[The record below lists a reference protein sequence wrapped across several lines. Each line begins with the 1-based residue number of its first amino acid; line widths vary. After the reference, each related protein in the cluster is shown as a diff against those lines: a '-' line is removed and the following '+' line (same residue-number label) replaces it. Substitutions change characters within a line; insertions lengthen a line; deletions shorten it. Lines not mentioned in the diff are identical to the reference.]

1 MGSERRTREPPAGGQ
16 ARLGR
21 DFWFYFSGQA
31 VSQLGGSFTTFAL
44 PLLVFK
50 LTHSAT
56 NLALTT
62 AAEFV
67 PYLLFGLLLGA
78 VVDRFD
84 RKRLMLGS
92 DIAQALVIAVIPVL
106 ATGGLLRVE
115 DIYAVSFAQSTLG
128 IIFNCGEFAAI
139 PSLVGQR
146 ELVTANARIMATNN
160 AGQILGPGLAGALVA
175 FVPIPDL
182 LFVDAGSFLVS
193 SCCLALIRRSFNAA
207 TPATRPSG
215 SVIRALLADVRE
227 GLAYVW
233 SNPVLRSISIM
244 MALINFVAATADSQL
259 VLFARRA
266 LHATNS
272 EIGFLYAAGAAGVV
286 AVSLVAGPIRRRL
299 SFAVTAL
306 GALVV
311 AGLTMTAMALAGSY
325 AAALVLFADRV
336 PARPGLGRADLP
348 AARAPGRARAAARL
362 PQARRPAAQGPGRG
376 RLAGDQPEHGA
387 EGLPE
392 LETKGLTA
400 GRPGQGTFIQATLS
414 QVALPELTGLRR
426 SLLGWLTA
434 AGRGRAGRGRDRG
447 AVRQRAAGFL

>member
-1 MGSERRTREPPAGGQ
+1 MGRERRTREAQ

-50 LTHSAT
+50 LTGSAT

-84 RKRLMLGS
+84 RKRL
-92 DIAQALVIAVIPVL
+92 
-106 ATGGLLRVE
+106 T
-115 DIYAVSFAQSTLG
+115 
-128 IIFNCGEFAAI
+128 AI

-175 FVPIPDL
+175 FVPVPDL

-207 TPATRPSG
+207 TPATHPSG

-233 SNPVLRSISIM
+233 TNPVLRSISIM
-244 MALINFVAATADSQL
+244 MALGPWPARTRPRWSCGRRPPALACCSTSTPSPC
-259 VLFARRA
+259 ARRSSRP
-266 LHATNS
+266 TCT
-272 EIGFLYAAGAAGVV
+272 G
-286 AVSLVAGPIRRRL
+286 
-299 SFAVTAL
+299 
-306 GALVV
+306 
-311 AGLTMTAMALAGSY
+311 GSS
-325 AAALVLFADRV
+325 AWPRSW
-336 PARPGLGRADLP
+336 
-348 AARAPGRARAAARL
+348 PGRPSPSGRS
-362 PQARRPAAQGPGRG
+362 PGR
-376 RLAGDQPEHGA
+376 P
-387 EGLPE
+387 
-392 LETKGLTA
+392 
-400 GRPGQGTFIQATLS
+400 
-414 QVALPELTGLRR
+414 R
-426 SLLGWLTA
+426 ST
-434 AGRGRAGRGRDRG
+434 
-447 AVRQRAAGFL
+447 

>member
-1 MGSERRTREPPAGGQ
+1 MGSERRTRKAGAGGRV
-16 ARLGR
+16 RLGR

-92 DIAQALVIAVIPVL
+92 DIARALVIAVIPVL
-106 ATGGLLRVE
+106 AIGGVLRVA
-115 DIYAVSFAQSTLG
+115 DIYAVTFVQSTLG
-128 IIFNCGEFAAI
+128 IIFDCGEFAAI
-139 PSLVGQR
+139 PSLVGEQ

-175 FVPIPDL
+175 FVPVAGL

-193 SCCLALIRRSFNAA
+193 SGCLALIRCSFNAA
-207 TPATRPSG
+207 TSATPTGRPAG
-215 SVIRALLADVRE
+215 SAIRALLADVRE

-244 MALINFVAATADSQL
+244 MALINLVATTANSQL

-272 EIGFLYAAGAAGVV
+272 EIGFLYAAGAAGIV
-286 AVSLVAGPIRRRL
+286 AVSLVAGPIRQRV

-306 GALVV
+306 GALVI

-325 AAALVLFADRV
+325 AAALVLWAASSGFGLLLNINTIALRQAIVPPQLYGRV
-336 PARPGLGRADLP
+336 VSVAQVLAWSAIPLGSLA
-348 AARAPGRARAAARL
+348 GAAAINLSGSVTGVYAVIGGLIAAIALAFAFSPVAHGDRYLAEAAATPVKTSSTL
-362 PQARRPAAQGPGRG
+362 P
-376 RLAGDQPEHGA
+376 
-387 EGLPE
+387 
-392 LETKGLTA
+392 
-400 GRPGQGTFIQATLS
+400 
-414 QVALPELTGLRR
+414 
-426 SLLGWLTA
+426 
-434 AGRGRAGRGRDRG
+434 
-447 AVRQRAAGFL
+447 